1 VFQANLKGHLNL
13 WLNLPSSAHL
23 WLWWLSASATFVLG
37 FAFARSFLAARVF
50 APKMYGVLTSGMVL
64 GAIIPVLA
72 WLISGAAA
80 NMYAQF
86 LGLVVPPVMLIAGGA
101 SYKAGYRPARYFFLA
116 WLAFAFCLYAYVL
129 QGLGVLAAN
138 RFNAMSF
145 TIGAA
150 GESLLLAFAL
160 ADRIESLRRE
170 KEAVEARE
178 TLYQSL
184 SLMDGL
190 TGLHNRRYLARK
202 LKNEIELARRHHYP
216 LSLIMLDL
224 DDFKSFND
232 RFGHVEGDRVLF
244 AAAEAIG
251 ETVRDGDAA
260 CRYGGEEFTI
270 VLPRAKAEQAGV
282 VAERVRQAVAG
293 RLFEPNGGSSVQVT
307 ISAGYTELAP
317 DDDDRSV
324 LDRADQAL
332 YRAKRGG
339 KNQTVRG

>member
-1 VFQANLKGHLNL
+1 
-13 WLNLPSSAHL
+13 
-23 WLWWLSASATFVLG
+23 
-37 FAFARSFLAARVF
+37 
-50 APKMYGVLTSGMVL
+50 
-64 GAIIPVLA
+64 
-72 WLISGAAA
+72 
-80 NMYAQF
+80 
-86 LGLVVPPVMLIAGGA
+86 
-101 SYKAGYRPARYFFLA
+101 
-116 WLAFAFCLYAYVL
+116 
-129 QGLGVLAAN
+129 
-138 RFNAMSF
+138 
-145 TIGAA
+145 
-150 GESLLLAFAL
+150 
-160 ADRIESLRRE
+160 
-170 KEAVEARE
+170 
-178 TLYQSL
+178 
-184 SLMDGL
+184 MDGL

-251 ETVRDGDAA
+251 ETVREGDAA